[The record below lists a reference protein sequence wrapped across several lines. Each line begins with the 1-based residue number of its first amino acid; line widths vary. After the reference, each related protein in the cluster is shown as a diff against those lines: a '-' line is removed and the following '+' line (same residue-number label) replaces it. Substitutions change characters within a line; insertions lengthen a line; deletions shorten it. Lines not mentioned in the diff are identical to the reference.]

1 MIYLK
6 AKIKNRGLSMPR
18 TKTNDE
24 PRKESSLNNKEKQK
38 DKITRHGI
46 FSCFSDMSKLEFIL
60 FSIILVAGCLFRV
73 LFLDKFPAG
82 LNQDEAFG
90 GYEAISL
97 MRTGADSYGFHL
109 PVYLTTWGSGMS
121 VLPSY
126 MMIPWIA
133 IFGNNIWCIRM
144 PQAILG
150 SIAIAA
156 CFFLVK
162 RITSSNRAAL
172 ISMFVL
178 AINPWHFMMS
188 RWGMDCNMAPHFM
201 LFALLFFCIGIEKPK
216 FLILSAINY
225 GLCLYCY
232 ALFWPFAAAT
242 LLLQII
248 YLFVMKKF
256 KFNRYYLISGILLF
270 VMALPLLLFLLV
282 NNGTIEQV
290 STPFFTVPKLIGYRG
305 SQFSFEGMS
314 KKLMNIINIITSQN
328 DGLIWNATPKYGVF
342 YKFGLPFVVLGIA
355 YLIKEFIKKCR
366 IKEFSYEI
374 FILIQIAV
382 SILIASMTDTNINR
396 ANYFFIPLTICM
408 GFGIYFISTMLK
420 KEVVNNVLIIGLGI
434 MLCYF
439 CAFADYYFTDY
450 EKDIGYYFSYGVD
463 GAIKFADKLDKEVY
477 VTNSITYSKV
487 MYLTAIDPK
496 LYRDTVQYKNY
507 PNMYLDIYG
516 FGKYHF
522 VDHGYEINPDC
533 VYVVNNGEAYQF
545 EGYGF
550 TTKEFGNYAVC
561 YMQ

>member
-1 MIYLK
+1 MSK
-6 AKIKNRGLSMPR
+6 AKQKKELSKNKNIGYYLVSYF
-18 TKTNDE
+18 K
-24 PRKESSLNNKEKQK
+24 
-38 DKITRHGI
+38 
-46 FSCFSDMSKLEFIL
+46 DMSKFEIVL
-60 FSIILVAGCLFRV
+60 FSIILVAGCLFRI
-73 LFLDKFPAG
+73 LFLDRFPAG

-109 PVYLTTWGSGMS
+109 PVYLMTWGSGMS

-133 IFGNNIWCIRM
+133 IFGNYIWCIRM

-172 ISMFVL
+172 IAMFVL

-201 LFALLFFCIGIEKPK
+201 LFALLFFCLGIENPK
-216 FLILSAINY
+216 YLILSALNY

-242 LLLQII
+242 LLLQLI
-248 YLFVMKKF
+248 YVFVMKRLH
-256 KFNRYYLISGILLF
+256 FNRYYLISGGLLF
-270 VMALPLLLFLLV
+270 LMGVPLLLFLLV
-282 NNGTIEQV
+282 NNGTIDPV

-305 SQFSFEGMS
+305 AQFSFEGMS
-314 KKLMNIINIITSQN
+314 DNFKNIMKIIISQN
-328 DGLIWNATPKYGVF
+328 DGLIWNATSKYGVF
-342 YKFGLPFVVLGIA
+342 YKFGLPFVVLGVA

-366 IKEFSYEI
+366 AKEFSYEI
-374 FILIQIAV
+374 FILIQIIV
-382 SILIASMTDTNINR
+382 SIMIASMTDTNINR

-408 GFGIYFISTMLK
+408 GFGIYFITTLLK
-420 KEVVNNVLIIGLGI
+420 KEVINNVLIIGLGI

-439 CAFADYYFTDY
+439 CAFSDYYFTDY
-450 EKDIGYYFSYGVD
+450 QKEVGYYFSYGVD
-463 GAIKFADKLDKEVY
+463 DAIRFADTFDTEVY
-477 VTNSITYSKV
+477 VTRGIHYPKV
-487 MYLTAIDPK
+487 MYLTAVDSEK
-496 LYRDTVQYKNY
+496 YRDTVQYKNY
-507 PNMYLDIYG
+507 PSMYLDIYG

-522 VDHGYEINPDC
+522 VDQGYEINSDY
-533 VYVVNNGEAYQF
+533 VYVVENSYAEQF
-545 EGYGF
+545 SGYGF
-550 TTKEFGNYAVC
+550 TTKEFGNYIVC
-561 YMQ
+561 YTE

>member
-1 MIYLK
+1 M
-6 AKIKNRGLSMPR
+6 SS
-18 TKTNDE
+18 TKTN
-24 PRKESSLNNKEKQK
+24 EKLREKISIK
-38 DKITRHGI
+38 DKKQQKNKSIRNGL
-46 FSCFSDMSKLEFIL
+46 FSCFADMSKLELAL

-97 MRTGADSYGFHL
+97 LRTGADSYGFHL
-109 PVYLTTWGSGMS
+109 PVYLMTWGSGMS

-133 IFGNNIWCIRM
+133 IFGNNIWCVRI

-162 RITSSNRAAL
+162 RITSNNRAAL

-256 KFNRYYLISGILLF
+256 KFNRYYLISGIILF

-305 SQFSFEGMS
+305 SQFSFEGMP
-314 KKLMNIINIITSQN
+314 KKLINIINIITSQN
-328 DGLIWNATPKYGVF
+328 DGLIWNATPKYGIF
-342 YKFGLPFVVLGIA
+342 YKFGLPFVALGIA
-355 YLIKEFIKKCR
+355 YLIKEFVKKCR
-366 IKEFSYEI
+366 KKEFSYEI

-408 GFGIYFISTMLK
+408 GFGIYFISTLLK
-420 KEVVNNVLIIGLGI
+420 KEVVNNALIIGLGI
-434 MLCYF
+434 MFCYF

-450 EKDIGYYFSYGVD
+450 QNDIGYYFSYGA
-463 GAIKFADKLDKEVY
+463 GEAIKFADTFDTEVC
-477 VTNSITYSKV
+477 VTNGISYSKV
-487 MYLTAIDPK
+487 MYFTAVDSK
-496 LYRDTVQYKNY
+496 EYRDTVQYKNY
-507 PNMYLDIYG
+507 PNMFLDIYS

-522 VDHGYEINPDC
+522 IEQSYEINQDY
-533 VYVVNNGEAYQF
+533 VYVVNNLEAYKF
-545 EGYGF
+545 KEFGF
-550 TTKEFGNYAVC
+550 TTKEFGNYIVC
-561 YMQ
+561 YME

>member
-1 MIYLK
+1 M
-6 AKIKNRGLSMPR
+6 ST

-24 PRKESSLNNKEKQK
+24 PRKESSLNNKGKLQN
-38 DKITRHGI
+38 KITRHGF
-46 FSCFSDMSKLEFIL
+46 FSCFADMSKLELIL
-60 FSIILVAGCLFRV
+60 FSIILFAGCLFRV

-97 MRTGADSYGFHL
+97 LRTGADSFGFHL
-109 PVYLTTWGSGMS
+109 PVYLTVWGSGMS

-133 IFGNNIWCIRM
+133 IFGNNVWCIRM

-162 RITSSNRAAL
+162 RITSNNRSAL

-248 YLFVMKKF
+248 YLFIMKKF
-256 KFNRYYLISGILLF
+256 KFNRYYLISGGLLF
-270 VMALPLLLFLLV
+270 LMALPLMLFLLV
-282 NNGTIEQV
+282 NNGTIGRI
-290 STPFFTVPKLIGYRG
+290 STPFFTVPKLIEYRG
-305 SQFSFEGMS
+305 SQFSFEGIPE
-314 KKLMNIINIITSQN
+314 KFNNIINIIISQN

-342 YKFGLPFVVLGIA
+342 YKFGLPFVALGIA
-355 YLIKEFIKKCR
+355 YLIKEFVKKCR
-366 IKEFSYEI
+366 KKEFSYEI

-382 SILIASMTDTNINR
+382 SFLIACMTDTNINR
-396 ANYFFIPLTICM
+396 ANYFFIPLTICI
-408 GFGIYFISTMLK
+408 GFGIYFISTLLK
-420 KEVVNNVLIIGLGI
+420 KEVVNNALIIGLGI

-439 CAFADYYFTDY
+439 CAFAEYYFTDY
-450 EKDIGYYFSYGVD
+450 EEEIGYHFSYGVD
-463 GAIKFADKLDKEVY
+463 DAIKFADTFDAEIY
-477 VTNSITYSKV
+477 VTSGICYSKV
-487 MYLTAIDPK
+487 MYLTAVDSQE
-496 LYRDTVQYKNY
+496 YRDTVQYKNY
-507 PNMYLDIYG
+507 PSMYLDIYG

-522 VDHGYEINPDC
+522 VDQGYEINQEY
-533 VYVVNNGEAYQF
+533 VYVVNNEEANQISQH
-545 EGYGF
+545 GF
-550 TTKEFGNYAVC
+550 ATKEFGNYTVC
-561 YMQ
+561 YFENEG